1 MSSRVGYQIPNFSY
15 PGGDPRAIFP
25 TVQQQAREAEA
36 AGFDCVFVMDHF
48 YQLPGIGTPDEPMLG
63 AYTTLGALAA
73 STERIQLSTPVVRQ
87 QLSQSDVACQ
97 GRHDPRSRQRR
108 GVLALGAG
116 WFQLEHD
123 QLGFDFGTFTDPFE
137 KLDEALQIIAPML
150 HGERPTLSGKHYR
163 AVTAMNEP
171 RVRDDMPIMLGGS
184 GEKKTFR
191 LAAKYADHLNIICDP
206 ALIPAKLE
214 ALAARCAENG
224 RDLATLETSF
234 LAFVLMDEDGDAAR
248 ALQRTLML
256 KSGVDIDTLDATT
269 RAAITARQFVGT
281 PEEVAADIKARVIDA
296 GIPGIVLNMIG
307 NGHVPGVVTMAAEAL
322 RPLMH

>member
-1 MSSRVGYQIPNFSY
+1 MSGNSY
-15 PGGDPRAIFP
+15 RNP
-25 TVQQQAREAEA
+25 TLLAKA
-36 AGFDCVFVMDHF
+36 A
-48 YQLPGIGTPDEPMLG
+48 
-63 AYTTLGALAA
+63 TTLDLVSG
-73 STERIQLSTPVVRQ
+73 
-87 QLSQSDVACQ
+87 
-97 GRHDPRSRQRR
+97 GR

-322 RPLMH
+322 RPRMH